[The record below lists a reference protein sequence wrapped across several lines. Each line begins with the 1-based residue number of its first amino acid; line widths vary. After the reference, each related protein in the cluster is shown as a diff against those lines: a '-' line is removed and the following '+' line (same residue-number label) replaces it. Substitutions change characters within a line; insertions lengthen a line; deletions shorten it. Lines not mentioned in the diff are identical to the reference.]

1 VLGRE
6 ASDAAAPHGSLRPL
20 PGDPY
25 LRPAGRQ
32 RTGAAASTILVVDD
46 EARITNFV
54 FRALTAEGFAVE
66 TAENGT
72 DALKLGT
79 SGRYDLVLL
88 DLLLPGIDGVSV
100 LEQLLTA
107 QPDQPVLVLSAVS
120 DARARV
126 RCLQLGAADY
136 LAKPFD
142 LTELLLRIRA
152 RLRRHEPSSEDR
164 FLRVG
169 GITLDLRRRTADT
182 GNVRANLSSREFLLL
197 RHLMEQRGRVC
208 SREELLAHVWGYTFD
223 PGTNVVDVYVGRLRA
238 KLGAGTIETVRN
250 VGYCFQAA

>member
-1 VLGRE
+1 M
-6 ASDAAAPHGSLRPL
+6 
-20 PGDPY
+20 
-25 LRPAGRQ
+25 
-32 RTGAAASTILVVDD
+32 GAVSRILVVDD

-54 FRALTAEGFAVE
+54 LRALTAEGFVVE

-72 DALKLGT
+72 DALKLGS

-88 DLLLPGIDGVSV
+88 DLLLPSLDGVSV
-100 LEQLLTA
+100 LEGLLAA

-120 DARARV
+120 DVRAKV
-126 RCLQLGAADY
+126 RCLQLGAVDY

-152 RLRRHEPSSEDR
+152 RLRRREPAGADG

-169 GITLDLRRRTADT
+169 GFTLDLRRRTADT

-197 RHLMEQRGRVC
+197 QHLMEHRGRVC

-223 PGTNVVDVYVGRLRA
+223 PGTNVVDVYVGRLRS
-238 KLGAGTIETVRN
+238 KLGADSIETIRN
-250 VGYCFQAA
+250 VGYCFQAS